1 MSILAFLEGKTPQEI
16 GGLLQA
22 DLNDFVRSKITE
34 AVNSLLEGEIE
45 AMLSEAFRASNADF
59 RNGYYHRHLKTRY
72 GVIEVRVPRDRLS
85 LFKTQLLKPY
95 KQVTDDMDYVV
106 QSLYFKGLSQNE
118 VVDYVANAMRV
129 DLSRETV
136 GAIVRKLMHT
146 AEVFRTRGLPRRS
159 IVYLDGTYVPL
170 KRKYSDG
177 RCYVEKECIEVA
189 MGVTEAGHREV
200 LGFYPVPNEGA
211 DSWRSCLDDMRA
223 RGIGDP
229 RLFITDGLNG
239 LGGAIKEAFPNAR
252 HQRCVVHV
260 QRNVMVG
267 VRRGDRREIASD
279 FKGVYS
285 QETKGEALER
295 LDEFIDK
302 WSPSYPRVCRGILEI
317 DDLLTFYDFPKAS
330 RQYIKTSNA
339 IESFNSL
346 LKRGSRK
353 RILFNGEDN
362 ASLVIVQIAA
372 KYNSDWAGRL
382 VPFIKDL
389 NEEERNQFGMCI
401 IVE

>member
-1 MSILAFLEGKTPQEI
+1 MSILSLFENKQPQDI
-16 GGLLQA
+16 GELL
-22 DLNDFVRSKITE
+22 LNDFNDFVKLKIKE
-34 AVNSLLEGEIE
+34 SLDSLLEGEIE
-45 AMLSEAFRASNADF
+45 AMFNEAFKAKNGDF
-59 RNGYYHRHLKTRY
+59 RNGYYYRHLKTNY
-72 GVIEVRVPRDRLS
+72 GMIEVKIPRDRLN
-85 LFKTQLLKPY
+85 LFKTQMLKPY

-118 VVDYVANAMRV
+118 VVDYVTNAMHV
-129 DLSRETV
+129 ELSRETV
-136 GAIVRKLMHT
+136 GMIVKKLMHT
-146 AEVFRTRGLPRRS
+146 AEVFRTRNLPRCS

-189 MGVTEAGHREV
+189 IGVTETGHREV

-211 DSWRSCLDDMRA
+211 ESWKYCLDDMKS

-229 RLFITDGLNG
+229 KLFITDGLNG
-239 LGGAIKEAFPNAR
+239 LGDAIKMSFPNSK
-252 HQRCVVHV
+252 HQRCVVHI
-260 QRNVMVG
+260 QRNVMIG
-267 VRRGDRREIASD
+267 VRYGDRKEIAAD
-279 FKGVYS
+279 FKNIYN
-285 QETKGEALER
+285 QETLKQANEK

-302 WSPSYPRVCRGILEI
+302 WSPSYPKICRNILEI
-317 DDLLTFYDFPKAS
+317 DDLFTFYDFPKAS
-330 RQYIKTSNA
+330 HQYIKTSNA

-346 LKRGSRK
+346 LKRHSRR

-372 KYNSDWAGRL
+372 KYNNDWSGRL

-389 NEEERNQFGMCI
+389 SEEERNQFGMCI